1 MAAFFGKVDLGWRL
15 LDKMNLISG
24 RRESVRGMG
33 FYVCKVCF
41 LGDFLWYGAFVFLAG
56 ASWGIAAVYKKHVCI
71 KERRRCLCRLT
82 HIRKLLPKF

>member
-1 MAAFFGKVDLGWRL
+1 MLNQICFLCEVVPGWHNAYMAAFFGKVDLGWHL

-56 ASWGIAAVYKKHVCI
+56 GVLGH
-71 KERRRCLCRLT
+71 CRGV
-82 HIRKLLPKF
+82 